1 MHLFIPML
9 FGLSLFLVRDG
20 QGAWQA
26 TQRPLV
32 GPSTD
37 AATFHHLH
45 LVRFDSAMLA
55 DHYARLFVSTAI
67 TRGRFFGLDGVR
79 GQDGSMLLFSAG
91 LNLRHGNE
99 ASAFWHF
106 GWGPTTLDQP
116 YRLHYLREVDWK
128 PPYRSFSR
136 ELHVHLRSAEVRAA
150 ADWYR
155 TVLGAAVQLSAQ
167 VDAPADPDEMPARA
181 VARIGDLT
189 LVFHPFA
196 EPVVSSR
203 ESGTVDHLAFAVRDP
218 AAVAARH
225 QLTLAPEVRAGLYAL
240 PDVPAVTITGPDR
253 VVIELVRAP
262 RDPAFWR

>member
-1 MHLFIPML
+1 MHLLFPML
-9 FGLSLFLVRDG
+9 LGLSLLLARDDR
-20 QGAWQA
+20 GALQA
-26 TQRPLV
+26 TQR
-32 GPSTD
+32 GPAISSAD

-45 LVRFDSAMLA
+45 LVRGDSAMFA
-55 DHYARLFVSTAI
+55 DHYARLFVSSAI
-67 TRGRFFGLDGVR
+67 SRGQFFGVEGVR

-91 LNLRHGNE
+91 LNVRRANE

-128 PPYRSFSR
+128 PPYQSFSR
-136 ELHVHLRSAEVRAA
+136 ELHVHLRSAHVRAA

-196 EPVVSSR
+196 DPVVSSR
-203 ESGTVDHLAFAVRDP
+203 EAGTVDHLAVAVRDP
-218 AAVAARH
+218 ADVAARH
-225 QLTLAPEVRAGLYAL
+225 RLALAPEVRADLYAL